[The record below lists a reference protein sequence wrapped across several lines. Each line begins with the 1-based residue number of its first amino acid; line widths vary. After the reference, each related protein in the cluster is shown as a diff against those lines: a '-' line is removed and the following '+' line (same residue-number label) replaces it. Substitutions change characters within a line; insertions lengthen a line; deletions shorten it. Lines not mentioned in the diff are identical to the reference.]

1 MKNDKNMHTLMSSP
15 LWNDIR
21 PEDRTQLLDCLGA
34 ARAEYGKKST
44 IWSGG
49 DLVPRMG
56 MVLSG
61 EIRIL
66 MEDVEGRLN
75 VLANVSAPDLFGEV
89 FALAGAQSPVT
100 VYTENGAEV
109 LFLDVQRVTNI
120 CRESCSF
127 HRQFVWNLLQLVA
140 RKNVAL
146 NQKIQCVGQRTTRE
160 KISAFLSMH
169 QTRAGKNPFTVPF
182 NRSEMADYLCVD
194 RSALSQV
201 LAQMQEEGLI
211 EYHKNEFRLCHLQK
225 AQTGTFHDDFAPV
238 SHLL

>member
-1 MKNDKNMHTLMSSP
+1 MKNDMNVGALETSP

-21 PEDRTQLLDCLGA
+21 PEDRIQLLDCLGA
-34 ARAEYGKKST
+34 SRAEYGKKST
-44 IWSGG
+44 VWSSG
-49 DLVPRMG
+49 DPVPLMG

-61 EIRIL
+61 EIKIL
-66 MEDVEGRLN
+66 MEDLEGRQN
-75 VLANVSAPDLFGEV
+75 VLANISTPDLFGEV

-100 VYTENGAEV
+100 VYTETGASV
-109 LFLDVQRVTNI
+109 LFLDVKRVTNI

-127 HRQFVWNLLQLVA
+127 HRQFIWNLLQLVA

-146 NQKIQCVGQRTTRE
+146 NQKIQCVGQRTTKE

-169 QTRAGKNPFTVPF
+169 QSRAGSNPFTVPF
-182 NRSEMADYLCVD
+182 NRAEMADYLCVD

-211 EYHKNEFRLCHLQK
+211 EYHKNEFRLCHIASMPGK
-225 AQTGTFHDDFAPV
+225 RR
-238 SHLL
+238 

>member
-1 MKNDKNMHTLMSSP
+1 MKTDNNIQVIHTSP
-15 LWNDIR
+15 LWKEIQ
-21 PEDRTQLLDCLGA
+21 PEDRTQLLSCLGA
-34 ARAEYGKKST
+34 QRVEYGRKST

-56 MVLSG
+56 LLLSG

-66 MEDVEGRLN
+66 MEDLEGRQN
-75 VLANVSAPDLFGEV
+75 VLANIIPPDLFGEV

-109 LFLDVQRVTNI
+109 LFLDISRVTSI
-120 CRESCSF
+120 CKDSCSF
-127 HRQFVWNLLQLVA
+127 HRQFVWNLLELVA

-146 NQKIQCVGQRTTRE
+146 NQKIQCVGQRTTKE

-169 QTRAGKNPFTVPF
+169 QSRAGINPFTVPF

-194 RSALSQV
+194 RSALSLV

-211 EYHKNEFRLCHLQK
+211 EYHKNEFRLCYLPALSEK
-225 AQTGTFHDDFAPV
+225 
-238 SHLL
+238 